1 MIKTKIILASVG
13 FAALLVPSANAVV
26 LNLGSD
32 GSGFINGA
40 FFDVNRDRPTG
51 TGVYNP
57 FLTIQANGTEQGY
70 NSSVGNFDTKREP
83 QWNHEIRFSD
93 LQQTTINGIAYFGF
107 SVDINEPNSPN
118 KSTISLE
125 RLQIFTSAT
134 LQNSTST
141 GANGQFNGSLG
152 ILRYDLDTGGN
163 NSVLYDDRNSG
174 SGSGDIDIYIPVS
187 FFAGAQPNDYV
198 YMYQLWGNADG
209 MTSGGFE
216 ETRLIAGI
224 TPIPELNALFPIVGL
239 MVAVGSTHLLR
250 RRKQAKVAA

>member
-1 MIKTKIILASVG
+1 MIKNKLILASVG
-13 FAALLVPSANAVV
+13 IAAMLLPSANAAV
-26 LNLGSD
+26 LNLGSN

-57 FLTIQANGTEQGY
+57 FLTIQANGMEQGY
-70 NSSVGNFDTKREP
+70 NSSIGNFDTKREP

-107 SVDINEPNSPN
+107 SVDVNEPNSAN

-125 RLQIFTSAT
+125 RLQVFTSAT
-134 LQNSTST
+134 LQNNQSV
-141 GANGQFNGSLG
+141 GANGEFSGSLG
-152 ILRYDLDTGGN
+152 TLRYNLDAGAN

-187 FFAGAQPNDYV
+187 LFAGVQANDYV
-198 YMYQLWGNADG
+198 YMYQMWGNADG
-209 MTSGGFE
+209 MSSGGFE
-216 ETRLIAGI
+216 ETRLIRG

-239 MVAVGSTHLLR
+239 MVAVGSTHILR
-250 RRKQAKVAA
+250 RRKQAKLEA